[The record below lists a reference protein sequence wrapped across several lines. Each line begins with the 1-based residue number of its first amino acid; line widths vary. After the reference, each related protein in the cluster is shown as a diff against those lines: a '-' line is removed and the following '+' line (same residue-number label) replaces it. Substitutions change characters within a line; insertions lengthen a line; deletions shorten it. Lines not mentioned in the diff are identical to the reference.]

1 MGSGILN
8 GGAAVEGTSERDL
21 GPEGTQTPENE
32 KTRVSYSTARV
43 EAVERAADFHI
54 CDCATESE
62 GVRWFL
68 MSKAT

>member
-32 KTRVSYSTARV
+32 KTRVSESTARV
-43 EAVERAADFHI
+43 EAA
-54 CDCATESE
+54 
-62 GVRWFL
+62 
-68 MSKAT
+68 